1 MSTFLIVFLIVAA
14 SSLEI
19 LLSSLDASW
28 GLAFALASFTLT
40 AIDPSLF
47 LLALSLL
54 ALHIFFVSV
63 RSLRNLAYT
72 AESRRRQGFIEAQK
86 QAHQIYL
93 QQSLKSL
100 MSA

>member
-1 MSTFLIVFLIVAA
+1 MTTSLILFLIVSA
-14 SSLEI
+14 SALEI
-19 LLSSLDASW
+19 LLSSHDVFLGLGFSLAS
-28 GLAFALASFTLT
+28 FALAAL
-40 AIDPSLF
+40 DPCLL
-47 LLALSLL
+47 LLAVSLL

-63 RSLRNLAYT
+63 QRLRNLAYT

-93 QQSLKSL
+93 RQSLKSL